1 MYKKL
6 VTCLESVRKKI
17 DFKPEVALI
26 LGSDLEI
33 LQMESRLSRPS
44 IIQRLK
50 DFRFLQ

>member
-26 LGSDLEI
+26 LDLEI